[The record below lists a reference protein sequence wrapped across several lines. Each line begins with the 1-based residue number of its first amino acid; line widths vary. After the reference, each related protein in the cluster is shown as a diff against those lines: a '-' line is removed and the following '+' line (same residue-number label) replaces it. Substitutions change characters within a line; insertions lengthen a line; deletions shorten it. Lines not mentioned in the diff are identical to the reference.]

1 MLSLGFVA
9 SVLLTFAGFFL
20 YAVFTYRRRFIEL
33 GVLRA
38 IGFSMQQ
45 MVALLASEL
54 ALLLVMGV
62 GVGTA
67 LGYWASRLY
76 IPFLQGTATD
86 ESRAVPFQILFDWPK
101 VNLIYALLAL
111 LFVAALIALVMFLQ
125 RLRVFQAIKLG
136 ETE

>member
-1 MLSLGFVA
+1 M
-9 SVLLTFAGFFL
+9 
-20 YAVFTYRRRFIEL
+20 FTYRRRFVEL

-38 IGFSMQQ
+38 IGFSIKQ
-45 MVALLASEL
+45 MVALLAAEL

-67 LGYWASRLY
+67 LGRWASSLY
-76 IPFLQGTATD
+76 IPYLQGTATA
-86 ESRAVPFQILFDWPK
+86 ETRAVPFQIIFDWPK
-101 VNLIYALLAL
+101 VNLIYGLLGL
-111 LFVAALIALVMFLQ
+111 LFVAALIALMMFLM